1 LGSELNVKG
10 QGSAIGTIKK
20 GEFAGVGS
28 ENPLKS
34 NFVSGF
40 KLTVQEQRD
49 LLAFLKSLT
58 EVELINNPAFRDP
71 TLP

>member
-1 LGSELNVKG
+1 TKRVWALFGLDFCLSP
-10 QGSAIGTIKK
+10 TKK

-40 KLTVQEQRD
+40 KLSVQRTARFAEFTD
-49 LLAFLKSLT
+49 KFNKG
-58 EVELINNPAFRDP
+58 LIY
-71 TLP
+71 